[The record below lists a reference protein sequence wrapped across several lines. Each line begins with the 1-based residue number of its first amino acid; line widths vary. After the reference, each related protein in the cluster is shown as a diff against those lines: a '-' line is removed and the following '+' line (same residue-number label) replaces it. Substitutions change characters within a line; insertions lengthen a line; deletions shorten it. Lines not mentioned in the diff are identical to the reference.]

1 VRPSR
6 FAYLLFAL
14 WVVLL
19 ALSPFIAN
27 NYIVKIATF
36 LAMYAAIAM
45 SWNFIG
51 GYAGYPSF
59 ATAAFVGLG
68 SYSGAILQNAGVP
81 MVVAWFIAAGVVVIF
96 AAGVGRIILKMKG
109 HYFAIGS
116 IALVDVLSH
125 TASSWARLTGGGE
138 GLNVKILAGGPD
150 FAGMVFLYTM
160 LAIMLAAFA
169 TTVIVDRNRL
179 GFGLR
184 CIQQN
189 EDAADMLGVNVMR
202 YKIFA
207 FVLSSVFCGL
217 IGAAYASWVAY
228 ISPIDAFSILLTLK
242 AAVMVLLGGPGTVFG
257 PIVGSAALVIFEE
270 AIWSQFLDLH
280 QGILGLVIVL
290 LIFFLPN
297 GLLKIKWRSASRN
310 SGDSR

>member
-1 VRPSR
+1 MKPSKLS
-6 FAYLLFAL
+6 YTLFAV
-14 WVVLL
+14 WVTLL
-19 ALSPFIAN
+19 ALSPWMAN
-27 NYIVKIATF
+27 NYIVKISTF
-36 LAMYAAIAM
+36 LAMYAVIAL

-68 SYSGAILQNAGVP
+68 SYAGAILQNAGYP
-81 MVVAWFIAAGVVVIF
+81 MVVAWLMAALIVSLF

-125 TASSWARLTGGGE
+125 VASSWASLTGGGE
-138 GLNVKILAGGPD
+138 GLNVKILSGGPD

-160 LAIMLAAFA
+160 LIIMLTAFVA
-169 TTVIVDRNRL
+169 TVIVDRHRL

-189 EDAADMLGVNVMR
+189 EDAANMLGINVMK
-202 YKIFA
+202 YKVIA
-207 FVLSSVFCGL
+207 FVLSGVFCGL
-217 IGAAYASWVAY
+217 VGAAYASWVSY
-228 ISPIDAFSILLTLK
+228 ISPIDSFSILLTLK
-242 AAVMVLLGGPGTVFG
+242 AAVMVLLGGAGTVFG

-270 AIWSQFLDLH
+270 TIWSQFLDLH

-297 GLLKIKWRSASRN
+297 GLLKIKWRKNLPSKVS
-310 SGDSR
+310 SK

>member
-270 AIWSQFLDLH
+270 AIWAQFLDLH

>member
-1 VRPSR
+1 MKPSKLS
-6 FAYLLFAL
+6 YTLFAV
-14 WVVLL
+14 WVTLL
-19 ALSPFIAN
+19 ALSPWMAN
-27 NYIVKIATF
+27 NYIVKISTF
-36 LAMYAAIAM
+36 LAMYAVIAL

-68 SYSGAILQNAGVP
+68 SYAGAILQNAGYP
-81 MVVAWFIAAGVVVIF
+81 MVVAWLMAALIVSLF

-125 TASSWARLTGGGE
+125 IASSWASLTGGGE
-138 GLNVKILAGGPD
+138 GLNVKILSGGPD

-160 LAIMLAAFA
+160 LIIMLTAFVA
-169 TTVIVDRNRL
+169 TVIVDRHRL

-189 EDAADMLGVNVMR
+189 EDAANMLGINVMK
-202 YKIFA
+202 YKVIA
-207 FVLSSVFCGL
+207 FVLSGVFCGL
-217 IGAAYASWVAY
+217 VGAAYASWVSY
-228 ISPIDAFSILLTLK
+228 ISPIDSFSILLTLK
-242 AAVMVLLGGPGTVFG
+242 AAVMVLLGGAGTVFG

-270 AIWSQFLDLH
+270 TIWSQFLDLH

-297 GLLKIKWRSASRN
+297 GLLKIKWRKNLPSKVS
-310 SGDSR
+310 SK

>member
-1 VRPSR
+1 MKSQRIGYFIFFV
-6 FAYLLFAL
+6 
-14 WVVLL
+14 WVALL

-27 NYIVKIATF
+27 NYIVKVSTF

-68 SYSGAILQNAGVP
+68 SYSGAILQNAGIP
-81 MVVAWFIAAGVVVIF
+81 MLIAWFLAAVIVVIF

-125 TASSWARLTGGGE
+125 TASSWASMTGGGE
-138 GLNVKILAGGPD
+138 GLNVKIMEGGAD

-160 LAIMLAAFA
+160 LAIMLAAFV

-202 YKIFA
+202 YKLIA

-228 ISPIDAFSILLTLK
+228 ISPIDAFS
-242 AAVMVLLGGPGTVFG
+242 MVLLGGAGMIFG

-270 AIWSQFLDLH
+270 IILSQFLDLH
-280 QGILGLVIVL
+280 HGFLGLVIIL

-297 GLLKIKWRSASRN
+297 GLLKIKWRRSSRE
-310 SGDSR
+310 SGDNS

>member
-1 VRPSR
+1 VKPSKLS
-6 FAYLLFAL
+6 YTLFAV
-14 WVVLL
+14 WVTLL
-19 ALSPFIAN
+19 ALSPWIAN
-27 NYIVKIATF
+27 NYIVKISTF
-36 LAMYAAIAM
+36 LAMYAAIAL

-68 SYSGAILQNAGVP
+68 SYAGAILQNAGYP
-81 MVVAWFIAAGVVVIF
+81 MVVAWLMAALIVSLF

-125 TASSWARLTGGGE
+125 IASSWASLTGGGE
-138 GLNVKILAGGPD
+138 GLNVKILSGGPD

-160 LAIMLAAFA
+160 LIIMLTAFVA
-169 TTVIVDRNRL
+169 TVIVDRHRL

-189 EDAADMLGVNVMR
+189 EDAANMLGINVMK
-202 YKIFA
+202 YKVIA
-207 FVLSSVFCGL
+207 FVLSGVFCGL
-217 IGAAYASWVAY
+217 VGAAYASWVSY
-228 ISPIDAFSILLTLK
+228 ISPIDSFSILLTLK
-242 AAVMVLLGGPGTVFG
+242 AAVMVLLGGAGTVFG

-270 AIWSQFLDLH
+270 TIWSQFLDLH

-297 GLLKIKWRSASRN
+297 GLLKIKWRKNLPSKVS
-310 SGDSR
+310 SK

>member
-1 VRPSR
+1 VKPSKLS
-6 FAYLLFAL
+6 YTLFAV
-14 WVVLL
+14 WVTLL
-19 ALSPFIAN
+19 ALSPWMAN
-27 NYIVKIATF
+27 NYIVKISTF
-36 LAMYAAIAM
+36 LAMYAVIAL

-68 SYSGAILQNAGVP
+68 SYAGAILQNAGYP
-81 MVVAWFIAAGVVVIF
+81 MVVAWLMAALIVSLF

-125 TASSWARLTGGGE
+125 IASSWASLTGGGE
-138 GLNVKILAGGPD
+138 GLNVKILSGGPD

-160 LAIMLAAFA
+160 LIIMLTAFVA
-169 TTVIVDRNRL
+169 TVIVDRHRL

-189 EDAADMLGVNVMR
+189 EDAANMLGINVMK
-202 YKIFA
+202 YKVIA
-207 FVLSSVFCGL
+207 FVLSGVFCGL
-217 IGAAYASWVAY
+217 VGAAYASWVSY
-228 ISPIDAFSILLTLK
+228 ISPIDSFSILLTLK
-242 AAVMVLLGGPGTVFG
+242 AAVMVLLGGAGTVFG

-270 AIWSQFLDLH
+270 TIWSQFLDLH

-297 GLLKIKWRSASRN
+297 GLLKIKWRKNLPSKVS
-310 SGDSR
+310 SK

>member
-1 VRPSR
+1 MRPSR

-270 AIWSQFLDLH
+270 AIWAQFLDLH